1 MKDSRRQ
8 KRKLGS
14 FPFLSVI
21 FSITLSLVVMGI
33 FGIAFIYLKT
43 LTSIVQSNV
52 EIQVY
57 LDKSIR
63 DHDVK
68 RLEKIMTT
76 RPYIRSDDA
85 TENIKFISK
94 ETAAEVFIRDTG
106 EDFTK
111 FLGDNPLRDAFSVK
125 ITNLYQSVDSLKA
138 IEIDLRR
145 LPGVYEVVFQESLIA
160 SINKNLR
167 KIGILLLG
175 MTLILLVAVI
185 VLINNTI
192 RIALFSQRFLI
203 RSMQLVGATKGF
215 IRWPFLKRSLIYGLV
230 SGILASGII
239 FGLIQFAQHQIDDL
253 DKLYAE
259 EPLFILFAVLIFLGL
274 LISYLSTLSSMRR
287 YFKISLDELY

>member
-125 ITNLYQSVDSLKA
+125 IINQYQSVDSLKT

-145 LPGVYEVVFQESLIA
+145 LPGVYEIVFQESLIA

-175 MTLILLVAVI
+175 MTLILLIAVI

-230 SGILASGII
+230 SGVLASGII
-239 FGLIQFAQHQIDDL
+239 FGIIQFAQHQIDDL

-259 EPLFILFAVLIFLGL
+259 EPLFILFAVLIILGL

>member
-125 ITNLYQSVDSLKA
+125 IINQYQSVDSLKA

-145 LPGVYEVVFQESLIA
+145 LPGVYEIVFQESLIA

-167 KIGILLLG
+167 KIGVLLLG

-239 FGLIQFAQHQIDDL
+239 FGIIEFAQHQIDDL

>member
-1 MKDSRRQ
+1 MKDRRRQ

-21 FSITLSLVVMGI
+21 FSVTLSLVVMGI

-52 EIQVY
+52 EVQVY
-57 LDKSIR
+57 LDKSTR

-68 RLEKIMTT
+68 RLQKIMTT
-76 RPYIRSDDA
+76 RPYIRSED
-85 TENIKFISK
+85 TMESIKFISK
-94 ETAAEVFIRDTG
+94 ETAAEVFVRDTG

-111 FLGDNPLRDAFSVK
+111 FLGDNPLRDAFSLR
-125 ITNLYQSVDSLKA
+125 IINQYQSVDSLKY
-138 IEIDLRR
+138 IEKDLSR
-145 LPGVYEVVFQESLIA
+145 LSGVYEVVFQESLIA

-167 KIGILLLG
+167 KIGVLFLG

-203 RSMQLVGATKGF
+203 RSMQLVGATKRF
-215 IRWPFLKRSLIYGLV
+215 IRWPFLKRSLIYGLI

-239 FGLIQFAQHQIDDL
+239 FGIIQIAQYQIEDL
-253 DKLYAE
+253 NKLYDQ
-259 EPLFILFAVLIFLGL
+259 EPLFILFSALIFLGL

>member
-1 MKDSRRQ
+1 MKDSKRQ

-33 FGIAFIYLKT
+33 FGVSFIYLKT

-57 LDKSIR
+57 LDKSII
-63 DHDVK
+63 DHDMK
-68 RLEKIMTT
+68 RLQKILTT
-76 RPYIRSDDA
+76 RPYIRSGDA
-85 TENIKFISK
+85 AENINFISK
-94 ETAAEVFIRDTG
+94 EMAAEIFIRDTG

-125 ITNLYQSVDSLKA
+125 ITNQYQSVDSLKA

-167 KIGILLLG
+167 KIGVLLLG

-239 FGLIQFAQHQIDDL
+239 FGIIEFAQHQIDDL

>member
-125 ITNLYQSVDSLKA
+125 IINQYQSVDSLKT
-138 IEIDLRR
+138 IEIDLMR

-239 FGLIQFAQHQIDDL
+239 FGIIQFAQHQIDDL

>member
-125 ITNLYQSVDSLKA
+125 ITNQYQSVDSLKT

-145 LPGVYEVVFQESLIA
+145 LPGVYEIVFQESLIA

-175 MTLILLVAVI
+175 MTLILLIAVI

-239 FGLIQFAQHQIDDL
+239 FGIIQFAQHQIDDL

>member
-125 ITNLYQSVDSLKA
+125 IINQYQSVDSLKT

-145 LPGVYEVVFQESLIA
+145 LPGVYEIVFQESLIA

-239 FGLIQFAQHQIDDL
+239 FGIIEFAQHQIDDL

>member
-125 ITNLYQSVDSLKA
+125 IINQYQSVDSLKT

-145 LPGVYEVVFQESLIA
+145 LPGVYEIVFQESLIA

-239 FGLIQFAQHQIDDL
+239 FGIIEFAQYQIDDL

>member
-94 ETAAEVFIRDTG
+94 ESAAEVFIRDTG

-125 ITNLYQSVDSLKA
+125 IINQYQSVDSLKT

-145 LPGVYEVVFQESLIA
+145 LPGVYEIVFQESLIA

-239 FGLIQFAQHQIDDL
+239 FGIIQFAQHQIDDL

-274 LISYLSTLSSMRR
+274 LISYLSTLSSMKR

>member
-125 ITNLYQSVDSLKA
+125 IINQYQSVDSLKT

-145 LPGVYEVVFQESLIA
+145 LPGVYEIVFQESLIA

-230 SGILASGII
+230 SGVLASGII
-239 FGLIQFAQHQIDDL
+239 FGIIQFAQHQIDDL

-274 LISYLSTLSSMRR
+274 LISYLSTLSSMKR

>member
-145 LPGVYEVVFQESLIA
+145 LPGVYEIVFQESLIA

-239 FGLIQFAQHQIDDL
+239 FGIIEFAQYQIDDL

>member
-33 FGIAFIYLKT
+33 FGVSFIYLKT

-57 LDKSIR
+57 LDKSII
-63 DHDVK
+63 DHDMK
-68 RLEKIMTT
+68 RLQKILTT
-76 RPYIRSDDA
+76 RPYIRSGDA
-85 TENIKFISK
+85 AENINFISK
-94 ETAAEVFIRDTG
+94 EMAAEVFIRDTG

-125 ITNLYQSVDSLKA
+125 IINQYQSVDSLKT

-145 LPGVYEVVFQESLIA
+145 LPGVYEIVFQESLIA

-239 FGLIQFAQHQIDDL
+239 FGIIQFAQHQIDDL

>member
-125 ITNLYQSVDSLKA
+125 IINQYQSVDSLKT

-239 FGLIQFAQHQIDDL
+239 FGIIQFAQHQIDDL

>member
-106 EDFTK
+106 EDFIK

-125 ITNLYQSVDSLKA
+125 IINQYQSVDSLKT

-145 LPGVYEVVFQESLIA
+145 LPGVYEIVFQESLIA

-239 FGLIQFAQHQIDDL
+239 FGIIQFAQHQIDDL

>member
-33 FGIAFIYLKT
+33 FGVSFIYLKT

-57 LDKSIR
+57 LDKSII
-63 DHDVK
+63 DHDMK
-68 RLEKIMTT
+68 RLQKILTT
-76 RPYIRSDDA
+76 RPYIRSGDA
-85 TENIKFISK
+85 VENINFISK
-94 ETAAEVFIRDTG
+94 EMAAEVFIRDTG

-125 ITNLYQSVDSLKA
+125 ITNQYQSVDSLKT
-138 IEIDLRR
+138 IEIDLMR

-239 FGLIQFAQHQIDDL
+239 FGLIEFAQYQIDDL

-287 YFKISLDELY
+287 YFKISLDELD

>member
-33 FGIAFIYLKT
+33 FGISFIYLKT

-145 LPGVYEVVFQESLIA
+145 LPGVYEIVFQESLIA

-239 FGLIQFAQHQIDDL
+239 FGIIQFAQHQIDDL

>member
-1 MKDSRRQ
+1 MKDRRRQ

-52 EIQVY
+52 EVQVY
-57 LDKSIR
+57 LDKSIM

-68 RLEKIMTT
+68 RLQKIMTT
-76 RPYIRSDDA
+76 RPYIRSEDA
-85 TENIKFISK
+85 MESIKYISK
-94 ETAAEVFIRDTG
+94 ETAAEVFVRDTG

-111 FLGDNPLRDAFSVK
+111 FLGDNPLRDAFSLR
-125 ITNLYQSVDSLKA
+125 IINQYQSVDSLKY
-138 IEIDLRR
+138 IEKDLSR
-145 LPGVYEVVFQESLIA
+145 LSGVYEVVFQESLIA

-167 KIGILLLG
+167 KIGVLFLG
-175 MTLILLVAVI
+175 MTLILLVVVI

-203 RSMQLVGATKGF
+203 RSMQLVGATKRF
-215 IRWPFLKRSLIYGLV
+215 IRWPFLKRSLIYGLI

-239 FGLIQFAQHQIDDL
+239 FGIIQIAQYQIEDL
-253 DKLYAE
+253 NKLYDQ
-259 EPLFILFAVLIFLGL
+259 EPLFILFSALIFLGL
-274 LISYLSTLSSMRR
+274 LISYFSTLSSMRR

>member
-145 LPGVYEVVFQESLIA
+145 LPGVYEIVFQESLIA

-167 KIGILLLG
+167 KIGVLLLG

-230 SGILASGII
+230 SGVLASGII
-239 FGLIQFAQHQIDDL
+239 FGIIQFAQHQIDDL

>member
-111 FLGDNPLRDAFSVK
+111 FLGDNPLRDAFSVR

-230 SGILASGII
+230 SGVLASGII
-239 FGLIQFAQHQIDDL
+239 FGIIQFAQHQIDDL

>member
-1 MKDSRRQ
+1 MKDRRRH

-52 EIQVY
+52 EVQVY
-57 LDKSIR
+57 LDKSTR

-68 RLEKIMTT
+68 RLQKIMTT
-76 RPYIRSDDA
+76 RPYIRSED
-85 TENIKFISK
+85 TMESIKFISK
-94 ETAAEVFIRDTG
+94 ETAAEVFVRDTG

-111 FLGDNPLRDAFSVK
+111 FLGDNPLRDAFSLR
-125 ITNLYQSVDSLKA
+125 IINEYQSVDSLKY
-138 IEIDLRR
+138 IEKDLSR
-145 LPGVYEVVFQESLIA
+145 LSGVYEVVLQESLIA

-167 KIGILLLG
+167 KIGVLFLG

-203 RSMQLVGATKGF
+203 RSMQLVGATKRF
-215 IRWPFLKRSLIYGLV
+215 IRWPFLKRSLIYGLI

-239 FGLIQFAQHQIDDL
+239 FGIIQIAQYQIEDL
-253 DKLYAE
+253 NKLYDQ
-259 EPLFILFAVLIFLGL
+259 EPLFILFSALIFLGL

>member
-125 ITNLYQSVDSLKA
+125 IINQYQSVDSLKT

-203 RSMQLVGATKGF
+203 RSMQLVGAPKGF

-239 FGLIQFAQHQIDDL
+239 FGIIQFAQHQIDDL

>member
-111 FLGDNPLRDAFSVK
+111 FLGDNPLRDACSVK
-125 ITNLYQSVDSLKA
+125 IINQYQSVDSLKT

-239 FGLIQFAQHQIDDL
+239 FGIIQFAQHQIDDL

>member
-215 IRWPFLKRSLIYGLV
+215 IRWPFLKRSLIYGLI

-239 FGLIQFAQHQIDDL
+239 FGIIQFAQHQIDDL

>member
-33 FGIAFIYLKT
+33 FGVSFIYLKT

-57 LDKSIR
+57 LDKSII
-63 DHDVK
+63 DHDMK
-68 RLEKIMTT
+68 RLQKILTT
-76 RPYIRSDDA
+76 RPYIRSGDA
-85 TENIKFISK
+85 AENINFISK
-94 ETAAEVFIRDTG
+94 EMAAEVFIRDTG

-125 ITNLYQSVDSLKA
+125 ITNQYQSVDSLKA

-167 KIGILLLG
+167 KIGVLLLG

-239 FGLIQFAQHQIDDL
+239 FGLIEFAQHQIDDL
-253 DKLYAE
+253 DKLYVE
-259 EPLFILFAVLIFLGL
+259 ESLFILFAVLIFLGL

>member
-1 MKDSRRQ
+1 MKDRRSQ

-21 FSITLSLVVMGI
+21 ISITLSLVVMGI

-52 EIQVY
+52 EVQVY
-57 LDKSIR
+57 LDKSIM
-63 DHDVK
+63 DHDVN
-68 RLEKIMTT
+68 RLQKIMTT
-76 RPYIRSDDA
+76 RPYIRSEDA
-85 TENIKFISK
+85 MESIKFISK
-94 ETAAEVFIRDTG
+94 ETAAEVFVRDTG

-111 FLGDNPLRDAFSVK
+111 FLGDNPLRDAFSLR
-125 ITNLYQSVDSLKA
+125 IINQYQSVDSLKY
-138 IEIDLRR
+138 IEKDLSR
-145 LPGVYEVVFQESLIA
+145 LSGVYEVVFQESLIA

-167 KIGILLLG
+167 KIGVLFLG

-203 RSMQLVGATKGF
+203 RSMQLVGATKRF
-215 IRWPFLKRSLIYGLV
+215 IRWPFLKRSLIYGLI

-239 FGLIQFAQHQIDDL
+239 FGIIQIAQYQIEDL
-253 DKLYAE
+253 NKLYDQ
-259 EPLFILFAVLIFLGL
+259 EPLFILFSALIFLGL

>member
-192 RIALFSQRFLI
+192 RIALFSHRFLI

-239 FGLIQFAQHQIDDL
+239 FGIIQFAQHQIDDL

>member
-1 MKDSRRQ
+1 MKDSKRQ

-33 FGIAFIYLKT
+33 FGVSFIYLKT

-57 LDKSIR
+57 LDKSII
-63 DHDVK
+63 DHDLK
-68 RLEKIMTT
+68 RLQKIMTT
-76 RPYIRSDDA
+76 RPYIRSGDA
-85 TENIKFISK
+85 VENINFISK
-94 ETAAEVFIRDTG
+94 EMAAEVFIRDTG

-125 ITNLYQSVDSLKA
+125 INNQYQSVDSLKA
-138 IEIDLRR
+138 IEIDLRQ

-160 SINKNLR
+160 SINKNLK
-167 KIGILLLG
+167 KIGVLLLG

-239 FGLIQFAQHQIDDL
+239 FGLTEFAQHQIDDL
-253 DKLYAE
+253 DKLYAK

>member
-33 FGIAFIYLKT
+33 FGVSFIYLKT

-57 LDKSIR
+57 LDKSII
-63 DHDVK
+63 DHDMK
-68 RLEKIMTT
+68 RLQKILTT
-76 RPYIRSDDA
+76 RPYIRSGDA
-85 TENIKFISK
+85 AENINFISK
-94 ETAAEVFIRDTG
+94 EMAAEVFIRDTG

-125 ITNLYQSVDSLKA
+125 ITNQYQSVDSLKA

-167 KIGILLLG
+167 KIGVLLLG

-192 RIALFSQRFLI
+192 SIALFSQRFLI

-215 IRWPFLKRSLIYGLV
+215 IRWPFLRRSLIYGLV

-239 FGLIQFAQHQIDDL
+239 FGIIEFAQHQIDDL

>member
-125 ITNLYQSVDSLKA
+125 IINQYQSVDSLKT

-239 FGLIQFAQHQIDDL
+239 FGIIEFAQYQIDDL
-253 DKLYAE
+253 DKLYVE

>member
-33 FGIAFIYLKT
+33 FGVSFIYLKT

-57 LDKSIR
+57 LDKSII
-63 DHDVK
+63 DHDMK
-68 RLEKIMTT
+68 RLQKILTT
-76 RPYIRSDDA
+76 RPYIRSGDA
-85 TENIKFISK
+85 AENINFISK
-94 ETAAEVFIRDTG
+94 EMAAEVFIRDTG

-125 ITNLYQSVDSLKA
+125 ITNQYQSVDSLKA

-167 KIGILLLG
+167 KIGVLLLG

-239 FGLIQFAQHQIDDL
+239 FGIIEFAQHQIDDL

>member
-57 LDKSIR
+57 LDKSII

-239 FGLIQFAQHQIDDL
+239 FGIIEFAQNQIDDL

>member
-33 FGIAFIYLKT
+33 FGVSFIYLKT
-43 LTSIVQSNV
+43 LTSIIQSNV

-57 LDKSIR
+57 LDKSII
-63 DHDVK
+63 DHDMK
-68 RLEKIMTT
+68 RLQKILTT
-76 RPYIRSDDA
+76 RPYIRSGDA
-85 TENIKFISK
+85 AENINFISK
-94 ETAAEVFIRDTG
+94 EMAAEVFIRDTG

-125 ITNLYQSVDSLKA
+125 ITNQYQSVDSLKA

-167 KIGILLLG
+167 KIGVLLLG
-175 MTLILLVAVI
+175 MTLILLVVVI

-239 FGLIQFAQHQIDDL
+239 FGIIEFAQHQIDGL

>member
-1 MKDSRRQ
+1 MKDHRRQ

-239 FGLIQFAQHQIDDL
+239 FGIIQFAQHQIDDL

>member
-125 ITNLYQSVDSLKA
+125 IINQYQSVDSLKT

-145 LPGVYEVVFQESLIA
+145 LPGVYEIVFQESLIA

-175 MTLILLVAVI
+175 MTLILLIAVI

-230 SGILASGII
+230 SGVLASGII
-239 FGLIQFAQHQIDDL
+239 FGIIQFAQHQIDDL

>member
-125 ITNLYQSVDSLKA
+125 ITNQYQSVDSLKA

-239 FGLIQFAQHQIDDL
+239 FGIIQFAQHQIDDL

>member
-33 FGIAFIYLKT
+33 FGVSFIYLKT

-57 LDKSIR
+57 LDKSII
-63 DHDVK
+63 DHDMK
-68 RLEKIMTT
+68 RLQKILTT
-76 RPYIRSDDA
+76 RPYIRSGDA
-85 TENIKFISK
+85 AENINFISK
-94 ETAAEVFIRDTG
+94 EMAAEVFIRDTG

-125 ITNLYQSVDSLKA
+125 ITNQYQSVDSLKA

-167 KIGILLLG
+167 KIGVLLLG

-215 IRWPFLKRSLIYGLV
+215 IRWPFLRRSLIYGLV

-239 FGLIQFAQHQIDDL
+239 FGIIQFAQHQIDDL

>member
-43 LTSIVQSNV
+43 LTSIIQSNV
-52 EIQVY
+52 EVQVY
-57 LDKSIR
+57 LDKSTR

-68 RLEKIMTT
+68 RLQKIMTT
-76 RPYIRSDDA
+76 RPYIRSED
-85 TENIKFISK
+85 TMESIKFISK
-94 ETAAEVFIRDTG
+94 ETAAEVFVRDTG

-111 FLGDNPLRDAFSVK
+111 FLGDNPLRDAFSLR
-125 ITNLYQSVDSLKA
+125 IINQYQSVDSLKY
-138 IEIDLRR
+138 IEKDLSR
-145 LPGVYEVVFQESLIA
+145 LSGVYEVIFQESLIA

-167 KIGILLLG
+167 KIGVLFLG

-203 RSMQLVGATKGF
+203 RSMQLVGATKRF
-215 IRWPFLKRSLIYGLV
+215 IRWPFLKRSLIYGLI

-239 FGLIQFAQHQIDDL
+239 FGIIQIAQYQIEDL
-253 DKLYAE
+253 NKLYDQ
-259 EPLFILFAVLIFLGL
+259 EPLFILFSALIFLGL

>member
-125 ITNLYQSVDSLKA
+125 IINQYQSVDSLKT
-138 IEIDLRR
+138 IEIDLMR
-145 LPGVYEVVFQESLIA
+145 LPGVYEIVFQESLIA

-230 SGILASGII
+230 SGVLASGII
-239 FGLIQFAQHQIDDL
+239 FGIIQFAQHQIDDL